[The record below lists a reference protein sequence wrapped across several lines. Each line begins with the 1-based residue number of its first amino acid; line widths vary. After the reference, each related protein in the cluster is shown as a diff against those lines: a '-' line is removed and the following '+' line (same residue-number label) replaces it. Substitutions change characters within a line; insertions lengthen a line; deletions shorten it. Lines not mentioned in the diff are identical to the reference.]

1 MRITR
6 DYGLTSSKLEHDLLA
21 RLDRDITREYRISAE
36 KKCRVNK
43 VNGRKRVKSSER
55 RRYTHVWKENLNNDY

>member
-21 RLDRDITREYRISAE
+21 RLDGDLARGYTISA
-36 KKCRVNK
+36 KKRGSFK
-43 VNGRKRVKSSER
+43 LKGE
-55 RRYTHVWKENLNNDY
+55 

>member
-21 RLDRDITREYRISAE
+21 SIDKSMRADTRKRR
-36 KKCRVNK
+36 KKVSVVRP
-43 VNGRKRVKSSER
+43 GRK
-55 RRYTHVWKENLNNDY
+55 YTHLWHELNLGGK

>member
-21 RLDRDITREYRISAE
+21 SIDKSMRADA
-36 KKCRVNK
+36 
-43 VNGRKRVKSSER
+43 RKR
-55 RRYTHVWKENLNNDY
+55 KEEGGGDGDHEED

>member
-21 RLDRDITREYRISAE
+21 SIDRSMRAD
-36 KKCRVNK
+36 V
-43 VNGRKRVKSSER
+43 RKRRKKAPVPTGTLVLLKAHYRASSLGKR
-55 RRYTHVWKENLNNDY
+55 RIL

>member
-21 RLDRDITREYRISAE
+21 IIDKIMQADARKRR
-36 KKCRVNK
+36 KKVSMVRH
-43 VNGRKRVKSSER
+43 GRKYSHAWHGQSLGGRK
-55 RRYTHVWKENLNNDY
+55 

>member
-21 RLDRDITREYRISAE
+21 SIDKSMRTDARKC
-36 KKCRVNK
+36 KKK
-43 VNGRKRVKSSER
+43 VPVVRPGRKYSHAWHGRSLGGRK
-55 RRYTHVWKENLNNDY
+55 

>member
-21 RLDRDITREYRISAE
+21 SIDKIMRADARKRRKKVSMVRL
-36 KKCRVNK
+36 
-43 VNGRKRVKSSER
+43 GRKYSHAWHGRSLGGS
-55 RRYTHVWKENLNNDY
+55 TTTD

>member
-21 RLDRDITREYRISAE
+21 SIDKSMRAYARKRR
-36 KKCRVNK
+36 KKVSMLRP
-43 VNGRKRVKSSER
+43 GRKYSHAWYGQSLGGRK
-55 RRYTHVWKENLNNDY
+55 